1 MLIAADVGG
10 TKTHLAISSSEAGPH
25 LPLAKSRFTARITSA
40 SENRKQERTAEH
52 GSTRRSSHP
61 APSR

>member
-10 TKTHLAISSSEAGPH
+10 TKTHLAISSEAGPP

>member
-40 SENRKQERTAEH
+40 SEKPETGKDSRTWQHA
-52 GSTRRSSHP
+52 
-61 APSR
+61 